1 MLYMAFQ
8 LLNYF
13 EVTINKNPNGE
24 SCIHYIMIYTYLLFE
39 RLKSCLYYLY
49 LDLLIILKFAALA
62 FLLEKK
68 KDMLLT
74 VQTGTFMWIV
84 VWLSKEGD
92 HDLQFGITFNW
103 YINVKWS
110 AIWEINWTQCN
121 VKNGYAW
128 IQYTESI
135 TDSMYTAMATHLHA
149 EGVTDNL

>member
-74 VQTGTFMWIV
+74 VQTGRFM
-84 VWLSKEGD
+84 
-92 HDLQFGITFNW
+92 
-103 YINVKWS
+103 
-110 AIWEINWTQCN
+110 
-121 VKNGYAW
+121 
-128 IQYTESI
+128 
-135 TDSMYTAMATHLHA
+135 
-149 EGVTDNL
+149 